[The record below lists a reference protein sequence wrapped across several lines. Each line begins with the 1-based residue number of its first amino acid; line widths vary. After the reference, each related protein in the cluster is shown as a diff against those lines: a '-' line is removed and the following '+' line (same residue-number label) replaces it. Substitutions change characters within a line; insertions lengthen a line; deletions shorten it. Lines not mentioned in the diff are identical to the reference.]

1 MIRQAQ
7 MRHMEIKSML
17 NYGLRR
23 SAGVT
28 GKRSMYMTVR

>member
-17 NYGLRR
+17 NYGLGEALE
-23 SAGVT
+23 SPEKEVCT
-28 GKRSMYMTVR
+28 